1 MDHTE
6 SKAMMEVVTYVFGW
20 GGCPAACFGG
30 DDGQCDKHE
39 QFHQDFGHYIL
50 CGVCAEF
57 FENLLRTNKKLE
69 GRL

>member
-1 MDHTE
+1 MDHTD

-39 QFHQDFGHYIL
+39 QVHLVKADAAL
-50 CGVCAEF
+50 CF
-57 FENLLRTNKKLE
+57 SL
-69 GRL
+69 